1 MNFLSANENK
11 AVVRRFIDAYNNRNL
26 EIFDELVAPDYIDH
40 THQKRGREEFKQLF
54 TLAFSGFPD
63 WHETIQAII
72 AEDDWVWV
80 HVVATGTHTG
90 NWTLFGV
97 PLQATGRK
105 VTLPMV
111 FMFRVVNGKLV
122 EGKELDDQVD
132 FFEKLGLIE
141 YKEKGKQL
149 FKQ

>member
-1 MNFLSANENK
+1 
-11 AVVRRFIDAYNNRNL
+11 
-26 EIFDELVAPDYIDH
+26 
-40 THQKRGREEFKQLF
+40 
-54 TLAFSGFPD
+54 
-63 WHETIQAII
+63 
-72 AEDDWVWV
+72 
-80 HVVATGTHTG
+80 
-90 NWTLFGV
+90 V
-97 PLQATGRK
+97 PLQATGKK

-122 EGKELDDQVD
+122 EGGELDDQVD